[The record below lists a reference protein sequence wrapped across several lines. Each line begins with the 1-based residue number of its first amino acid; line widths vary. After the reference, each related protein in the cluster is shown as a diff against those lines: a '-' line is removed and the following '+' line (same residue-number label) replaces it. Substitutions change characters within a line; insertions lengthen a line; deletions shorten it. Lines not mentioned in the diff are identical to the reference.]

1 MNFRRGLLG
10 LRKRLINYAKIRTL
24 GKTSQPYLAVFRPR
38 VCGQL
43 RANIEAETR

>member
-10 LRKRLINYAKIRTL
+10 LRKRLTNYAKIRIL
-24 GKTSQPYLAVFRPR
+24 GQTYLAVFRPR